1 MDRYTLN
8 PFEHCAPSLSLSL
21 FLCFFFESTTT
32 PIASECISLNS
43 LFFFLSWWFLSIL
56 YFFFFSFS
64 SDSKL
69 ISLQLGVRFEQ
80 LDGAIKALSI
90 EGEKGK
96 KFLFDRCATGF
107 YLSIRSN
114 NSTGRGGEGYEC
126 SLKIL
131 LLHGYYVS
139 LPCLYSDARLACSVE
154 RGSTVIAVLS
164 GTHSRYISLARSLLA
179 RSFCSN
185 SVNLCN
191 LKNIEITHLTVL
203 NHSLRK
209 IVCILFF

>member
-21 FLCFFFESTTT
+21 SLCFFFESTTT

-43 LFFFLSWWFLSIL
+43 LFFFFRDDFYRSCIS
-56 YFFFFSFS
+56 FFFLF

-80 LDGAIKALSI
+80 LDGVIKALSI

-164 GTHSRYISLARSLLA
+164 GTHSRYIPWRDLFWPGVFAQTLWTFA
-179 RSFCSN
+179 DI
-185 SVNLCN
+185 CN
-191 LKNIEITHLTVL
+191 LKNIEIT
-203 NHSLRK
+203 
-209 IVCILFF
+209 LF

>member
-43 LFFFLSWWFLSIL
+43 LFFFFRDDFYRSCIS
-56 YFFFFSFS
+56 FFFLF

>member
-21 FLCFFFESTTT
+21 SLCFFFESTTT

-43 LFFFLSWWFLSIL
+43 LFFFFRDDFYRSCIS
-56 YFFFFSFS
+56 FFFLF

>member
-21 FLCFFFESTTT
+21 SLCFFFESTTT

-43 LFFFLSWWFLSIL
+43 LFFFFRDDFYRSCIS
-56 YFFFFSFS
+56 FFFLF

-80 LDGAIKALSI
+80 LDGVIKALSI

>member
-1 MDRYTLN
+1 MIFIDLV
-8 PFEHCAPSLSLSL
+8 F
-21 FLCFFFESTTT
+21 
-32 PIASECISLNS
+32 
-43 LFFFLSWWFLSIL
+43 LFFFLF
-56 YFFFFSFS
+56 

-80 LDGAIKALSI
+80 LDGVIKALSI
-90 EGEKGK
+90 EGEK

-164 GTHSRYISLARSLLA
+164 GTHSRYIPWRDLFWPGVFAQTLQFEKYRDHTSYCFK
-179 RSFCSN
+179 SFS
-185 SVNLCN
+185 
-191 LKNIEITHLTVL
+191 
-203 NHSLRK
+203 
-209 IVCILFF
+209 